1 MATHSV
7 ETWLAAA
14 YERFN
19 DTGLSGIRVEAIARD
34 IGASKGS
41 FYWHFASRKALVDAV
56 IDRWEQRE
64 TQDIITL
71 SNEAGPAEERLAA
84 LFSLVTS
91 RARGRQGELTLYADA
106 EREGVIAAVERVTKR
121 RIDYV
126 ADILGELGF
135 SRADAVDRATISV
148 AVAVGMP
155 QLAAGGWR
163 GSGSNLP
170 MTLLRMAVADR

>member
-14 YERFN
+14 TQRFN

-34 IGASKGS
+34 IGATKGS
-41 FYWHFASRKALVDAV
+41 FYWHFASRQSLVDAV
-56 IDRWEQRE
+56 IESWERRE
-64 TQDIITL
+64 TENIL
-71 SNEAGPAEERLAA
+71 ALASEAGPAEERLAA

-91 RARGRQGELTLYADA
+91 RARGRHGELTLYADA
-106 EREGVIAAVERVTKR
+106 EREGVLAAVERVTKR
-121 RIDYV
+121 RVEYV

-148 AVAVGMP
+148 AVAVGIP
-155 QLAAGGWR
+155 HLAAGGWR
-163 GSGSNLP
+163 GSGANLP
-170 MTLLRMAVADR
+170 TTLLRMTVADR